1 MNKTRTFEHGK
12 MTLYVEGVNV
22 FNHGNYRF
30 DSYNGYD
37 GNTGLAYISLSKMFP
52 ILPSAGMT
60 FEF

>member
-1 MNKTRTFEHGK
+1 MNKSRNLKHGK
-12 MTLYVEGVNV
+12 MTLFVEVTNV
-22 FNHGNYRF
+22 LNHTNYRF

-37 GNTGLAYISLSKMFP
+37 PSTKQAFISLSQMFP